1 MKDQKSIKRKKPSFA
16 IAIAPII
23 FMVLALTVGYGYLN
37 LKVEPLLVLSAFFAG
52 ILGLKLGYNWDD
64 YQEAVIEKIA
74 KALPATLI
82 LWSVG
87 FLIGSWMFS
96 GTVPMIIFYGV
107 QIVNPKFLLVTAF
120 IISALVST
128 VTGTSWGS
136 AGTIGVALMGIAGG
150 LGVSLP
156 ATAGAV
162 VAGAYFGDKMSPLSD
177 TTNLAPIAAGSEL
190 YEHIQHM
197 FYTTIPA
204 AIVSII
210 VYTVVGF
217 GSSGELNTP
226 ENVQVLLSQLSSMFE
241 WNIILILPVFIIIA
255 GSLRKWPTI
264 PTMLGTSL
272 FSIFLGYSIQ
282 GFSLQNGFV
291 ALISGFNV
299 EMTGFAGEVSSDVLS
314 LINRGGVSSVTQT
327 TVLIFCAMGFAGI
340 VSKTGML
347 DVVLE
352 KLMEKVQST
361 AGLILSTIASC
372 VTVAFVTGSSYL
384 SILIPGELFSKAYT
398 NKKLH
403 AKNLSR
409 TLEDSGT
416 VIVPLIPWSAAGA
429 YMTATLG
436 VPTIEYL
443 PWAILN
449 YMGIVFAIILAL
461 TNIGIEYIDEED
473 IENTESEVV

>member
-1 MKDQKSIKRKKPSFA
+1 MDKKTKKRPKFS
-16 IAIAPII
+16 IAILPIV
-23 FMVLALTVGYGYLN
+23 FMILSLTIGYGYFN
-37 LKVEPLLVLSAFFAG
+37 FRVEPLLVLSAFFAG
-52 ILGLKLGYNWDD
+52 IIGLKLGYDWDD
-64 YQEAVIEKIA
+64 FQSAVIKKIA

-96 GTVPMIIFYGV
+96 GTVPMIIYYGV

-190 YEHIQHM
+190 YEHIRHM

-204 AIVSII
+204 AVVSII
-210 VYTVVGF
+210 VYTIVGF

-226 ENVQVLLSQLSSMFE
+226 ENVKILLSQLSSMFS
-241 WNIILILPVFIIIA
+241 WNLILILPVMIIIF
-255 GSLRKWPTI
+255 GSLKEWPTI

-272 FSIFLGYSIQ
+272 FSIFLGFFIQ
-282 GFSLQNGFV
+282 GFSFQDGFA
-291 ALISGFNV
+291 ALITGFNV
-299 EMTGFAGEVSSDVLS
+299 NMTAYNGEVSRDVLK

-340 VSKTGML
+340 MSKTEML

-361 AGLILSTIASC
+361 TGIILSTIASC
-372 VTVAFVTGSSYL
+372 FTVAFVTGSSYL
-384 SILIPGELFSKAYT
+384 SILIPGELFANVY
-398 NKKLH
+398 KKRNLH

-416 VIVPLIPWSAAGA
+416 VIVPLVPWSAAGA

-449 YMGIVFAIILAL
+449 YMGIVFAIILAI
-461 TNIGIEYIDEED
+461 TGIGIEYIDEE
-473 IENTESEVV
+473 EKEAGGKSEII